1 MNKYQEMYQAVEAS
15 RTAAK
20 GMRDAINKMEETA
33 KPYGK
38 EFLIAA
44 NKWAS
49 MNRKLVPEEA
59 RMAVSILID
68 DL

>member
-1 MNKYQEMYQAVEAS
+1 MNKYQEMYQAVEAA
-15 RTAAK
+15 RMTAK

>member
-15 RTAAK
+15 RTAVK

>member
-1 MNKYQEMYQAVEAS
+1 MNKYQEMYAAVEAARLS
-15 RTAAK
+15 VL
-20 GMRDAINKMEETA
+20 GMREAINKMEEVA

-44 NKWAS
+44 NKWAV
-49 MNRKLVPEEA
+49 MNRRLVPEEA